1 MQRWGCAGT
10 RSGRVRATEVDS
22 NLEMRGTRG
31 PVDTC
36 SMQKSAA
43 DDNSLHLVKFI
54 LFSDLLHWDVVTK
67 LAHSKRILMIKKMAP
82 DKWLKDESDRDKQLE
97 FLGVQTLVLPQS
109 VTGGD
114 LSYLSLFSHLSLD
127 LRSLM
132 FPL

>member
-1 MQRWGCAGT
+1 M
-10 RSGRVRATEVDS
+10 
-22 NLEMRGTRG
+22 
-31 PVDTC
+31 
-36 SMQKSAA
+36 
-43 DDNSLHLVKFI
+43 
-54 LFSDLLHWDVVTK
+54 VTK
-67 LAHSKRILMIKKMAP
+67 LAHIKRTLITGPIKKMAP
-82 DKWLKDESDRDKQLE
+82 DKWLKDESDRDEQLE

>member
-1 MQRWGCAGT
+1 
-10 RSGRVRATEVDS
+10 
-22 NLEMRGTRG
+22 
-31 PVDTC
+31 
-36 SMQKSAA
+36 MQKSAA

-67 LAHSKRILMIKKMAP
+67 LAYSKRILMIKKMAP